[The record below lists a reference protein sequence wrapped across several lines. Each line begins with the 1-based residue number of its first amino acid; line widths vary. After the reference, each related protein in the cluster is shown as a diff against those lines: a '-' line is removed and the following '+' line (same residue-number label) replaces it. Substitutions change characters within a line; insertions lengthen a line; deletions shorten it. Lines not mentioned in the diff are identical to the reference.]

1 MHIYLI
7 ITEVKS
13 VLDMSDASY
22 LISVNSERKTK
33 NKTNQKKLKKINKNM
48 IDQKWKDYWKTVK
61 R

>member
-13 VLDMSDASY
+13 VSDMSDASY

-48 IDQKWKDYWKTVK
+48 IDQKWKDYWKN